1 MKKGTLILIGVFL
14 VLLAIVLATRERQVS
29 VGIVKFELPPIDKD
43 KVVAIEIAG
52 PKAAS
57 LKKEAA
63 GWTVADP
70 AKPDQKHP
78 ADEQQINSALDAYK
92 ETKVH
97 DLVTDKPERQAE
109 FEIDDAKSLKVKIT
123 SQGAPSVELM
133 LGKPTKS
140 GGVYIR
146 QAKSNAVFTAEGR
159 FPWMVKRDV

>member
-97 DLVTDKPERQAE
+97 DLVSDKPERQAE
-109 FEIDDAKSLKVKIT
+109 FEIDDAKCLRVRIT
-123 SQGAPSVELM
+123 SQGAPSVELV
-133 LGKPTKS
+133 LGKP
-140 GGVYIR
+140 
-146 QAKSNAVFTAEGR
+146 
-159 FPWMVKRDV
+159 